1 MGKKVNFLDFV
12 KFLISK
18 SFSMF
23 EIDLKWVKFLSTLL
37 TLKHFDGTGISV
49 LLDSL
54 QSHCAQRVDGLTTL
68 KWRFRPLSACSLFT
82 KGMRAMNLVI
92 TPLSQPSKGFPVG
105 TWNHTSCALTT
116 LWNLLGIAICLRKK
130 SLKML

>member
-1 MGKKVNFLDFV
+1 MGKKANFLDFV
-12 KFLISK
+12 KLLISA

-37 TLKHFDGTGISV
+37 TLKHFNGTGVSV

-68 KWRFRPLSACSLFT
+68 K
-82 KGMRAMNLVI
+82 
-92 TPLSQPSKGFPVG
+92 
-105 TWNHTSCALTT
+105 
-116 LWNLLGIAICLRKK
+116 
-130 SLKML
+130 